1 MSSRRILVLNGPNL
15 NLLGTREP
23 ATYGH
28 ETLADVARLC
38 AETAAA
44 EGYEVDFRQT
54 NHEGELLDWI
64 HAARGAYAGV
74 VINPAAWTHTSVAL
88 RDALVASEL
97 PVYEVHLSNVHRR
110 EAFRHHSYVS
120 GIAVGVICGL
130 GSQGYRA
137 AISALIAHQETNAMT
152 APKSVLAGLIG
163 AGIQASLTPAMH
175 EREGDAQ
182 GLRYLYRLI
191 DLDVLG
197 LSADALPE
205 LLQAAQR
212 TGFTGLNITFP
223 CKQAIIP
230 LLDDLSP
237 EARGIGAVNTVVLA
251 DGRTVGHNTD
261 CLGFAEGFRRG
272 LPDVSKRLVVQL
284 GAGGAGSAVAHALLA
299 EGVDQLFIFDVEA
312 ERAQALV
319 DNLTRHF
326 GPGRAAVGTDR
337 AAAVAAADGLVNT
350 SPVGMAKL
358 PGMPLPAELLHPGLW
373 VAEIIYFPLETEL
386 LRQARALGCRTLDGG
401 TMAVFQAV
409 KAFELFS
416 GRSADAER
424 MQAHFAE
431 LRD

>member
-1 MSSRRILVLNGPNL
+1 
-15 NLLGTREP
+15 
-23 ATYGH
+23 
-28 ETLADVARLC
+28 
-38 AETAAA
+38 
-44 EGYEVDFRQT
+44 
-54 NHEGELLDWI
+54 
-64 HAARGAYAGV
+64 
-74 VINPAAWTHTSVAL
+74 
-88 RDALVASEL
+88 
-97 PVYEVHLSNVHRR
+97 
-110 EAFRHHSYVS
+110 
-120 GIAVGVICGL
+120 
-130 GSQGYRA
+130 
-137 AISALIAHQETNAMT
+137 MT

-191 DLDVLG
+191 DLDALG

-223 CKQAIIP
+223 CKQSIIP

-251 DGRTVGHNTD
+251 DGRAVGHNTD

-272 LPDVSKRLVVQL
+272 LPDVAKRLVVQL

-299 EGVDQLFIFDVEA
+299 EGVDQLFIFDVEV
-312 ERAQALV
+312 ERAQVLV

-326 GPGRAAVGTDR
+326 GPGRAAVGTDQ

-358 PGMPLPAELLHPGLW
+358 PGLPLPAELLHPGLW

-386 LRQARALGCRTLDGG
+386 LRHARALGCRTLDGG

-416 GRSADAER
+416 GRTANAER
-424 MQAHFAE
+424 MQSHFAE
-431 LRD
+431 LRG